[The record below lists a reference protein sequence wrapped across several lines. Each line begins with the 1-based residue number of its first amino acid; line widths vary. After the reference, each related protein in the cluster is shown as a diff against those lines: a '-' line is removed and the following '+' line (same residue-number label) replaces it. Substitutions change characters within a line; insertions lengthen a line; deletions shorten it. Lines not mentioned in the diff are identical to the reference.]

1 MKVKLPLFVTIA
13 LFILMYGLGS
23 VSFPG
28 FFALQTFYY
37 LLIDNA
43 FLIIMGVGMTFVIL
57 SGGIDLSVGS
67 VLALTT
73 MIVSSLIEK
82 NQIHPFVVIPLVL
95 LMGTG
100 FGGFMGFLIQYF
112 GLPPFIVTLGGL
124 YLARGLCYI
133 VSIDTIAIT
142 HPIYTFLSQFQINL
156 IGKNFISI
164 NVVLAF
170 VMVLVG
176 VYLAHY
182 TKFGRTVY
190 AIGGNEQSALL
201 MGLPV
206 GRTKIK
212 VYAFSTFCA
221 TLAGIAFTIYMR
233 SGYALH
239 GVGMEMDAIA
249 AVAIGGTLLT
259 GGYGYVIGTVFGVL
273 ISGTIQYLIMF
284 QGTLNAWWTKIA
296 IGFLVCLFCLLQRF
310 FSARQA
316 NRAVAVR
323 NKQQGEVS
331 AV

>member
-1 MKVKLPLFVTIA
+1 MKSKLPLVVTIS
-13 LFILMYGLGS
+13 LFILMYGFGA

-28 FFALQTFYY
+28 FASLQTFYY

-43 FLIIMGVGMTFVIL
+43 FLIIMGVGMTFVII

-73 MIVSSLIEK
+73 MLVSSMIEK
-82 NQIHPFVVIPLVL
+82 SQMHPYVVIPLVL
-95 LMGTG
+95 AMGTG
-100 FGGFMGFLIQYF
+100 FGALMGFLIQTF
-112 GLPPFIVTLGGL
+112 RIPPFIVTLGGL
-124 YLARGLCYI
+124 YLARGLCYV

-142 HPIYTFLSQFQINL
+142 HPIYNFLSQYKIRIVGN
-156 IGKNFISI
+156 NFISV
-164 NVVLAF
+164 NVVLALL
-170 VMVLVG
+170 MVLLG

-190 AIGGNEQSALL
+190 AIGGNERSAIL

-206 GRTKIK
+206 KRTMVWI
-212 VYAFSTFCA
+212 YAFSSFCA
-221 TLAGIAFTIYMR
+221 TLAGITFTIYMR

-239 GVGMEMDAIA
+239 GVGMEMDAIS

-296 IGFLVCLFCLLQRF
+296 IGALVCIFVLFQRLF
-310 FSARQA
+310 TARQGSQVRVRTKRKTEA
-316 NRAVAVR
+316 PVA
-323 NKQQGEVS
+323 
-331 AV
+331 

>member
-1 MKVKLPLFVTIA
+1 
-13 LFILMYGLGS
+13 
-23 VSFPG
+23 
-28 FFALQTFYY
+28 
-37 LLIDNA
+37 
-43 FLIIMGVGMTFVIL
+43 MGVGMTFVIL

-73 MIVSSLIEK
+73 MVVSSLIEK
-82 NQIHPFVVIPLVL
+82 SQIHPFIVMPLVL

-100 FGGFMGFLIQYF
+100 FGAFMGLLIQVF
-112 GLPPFIVTLGGL
+112 KIPPFIATLGGL
-124 YLARGLCYI
+124 YVARGLCYV

-142 HPIYTFLSQFQINL
+142 HPIYTSLSRYQINI
-156 IGKNFISI
+156 IGNNFISI
-164 NVVLAF
+164 NVVMAF
-170 VMVLVG
+170 IIVLIG
-176 VYLAHY
+176 VFLAHY

-206 GRTKIK
+206 GRTKII
-212 VYAFSTFCA
+212 YAFNSFCA
-221 TLAGIAFTIYMR
+221 TLAGIAFTFYMR

-239 GVGMEMDAIA
+239 GVGMEMDTIA

-296 IGFLVCLFCLLQRF
+296 IGILVCLFCLFQRLF
-310 FSARQA
+310 TARQTSRVGA
-316 NRAVAVR
+316 IKKEQKA
-323 NKQQGEVS
+323 EVS
-331 AV
+331 TI